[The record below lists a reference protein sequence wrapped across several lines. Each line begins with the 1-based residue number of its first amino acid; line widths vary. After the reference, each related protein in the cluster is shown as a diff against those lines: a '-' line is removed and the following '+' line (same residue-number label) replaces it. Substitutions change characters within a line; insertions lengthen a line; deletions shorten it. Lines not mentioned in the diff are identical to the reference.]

1 MCSKFAQ
8 QQLLTAR
15 HASKPISSRS
25 SQPKAAL
32 EMRKDLKHW
41 CVSVGRRGVIVFVDQ
56 KVSFAVNVPKRCV
69 RVPKDLEHQGV
80 EVRVCVCA
88 CVRVCECVGVYVCV

>member
-1 MCSKFAQ
+1 M
-8 QQLLTAR
+8 
-15 HASKPISSRS
+15 
-25 SQPKAAL
+25 
-32 EMRKDLKHW
+32 
-41 CVSVGRRGVIVFVDQ
+41 IVFVDQ